1 MGDVTVAPSDM
12 LPSRGTC
19 GIEQA
24 LLSHQHKR
32 AIGMPSIPHGSLGR
46 GNLGQCSA
54 EMNRSRAPARRG
66 RPGDR
71 LAQGPIDL
79 KRAGAIAVARQL
91 TSIARVKTIPR
102 KLEELSRGHIAEHG
116 TRRW

>member
-1 MGDVTVAPSDM
+1 MGDVTVSPGDM
-12 LPSRGTC
+12 LPSRGAG
-19 GIEQA
+19 GIEHA
-24 LLSHQHKR
+24 LLSHQHKW
-32 AIGMPSIPHGSLGR
+32 AIGQPSIPRGLLGR

-54 EMNRSRAPARRG
+54 EMDRSRAPAHRCP
-66 RPGDR
+66 PGDW

-79 KRAGAIAVARQL
+79 KRAGAVAVARQL
-91 TSIARVKTIPR
+91 ASIARVKTIPR